1 MIPPDRDQYIPVY
14 RPVTERS
21 MEANKIIME
30 KELLKALISHPFM
43 MEKNYICNGTCKD
56 STYYFK
62 I

>member
-1 MIPPDRDQYIPVY
+1 
-14 RPVTERS
+14 
-21 MEANKIIME
+21 MEANKIIMK